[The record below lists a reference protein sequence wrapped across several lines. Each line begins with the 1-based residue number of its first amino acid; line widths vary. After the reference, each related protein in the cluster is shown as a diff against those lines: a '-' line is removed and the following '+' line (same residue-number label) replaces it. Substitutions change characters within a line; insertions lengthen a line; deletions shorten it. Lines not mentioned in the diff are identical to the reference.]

1 MSFQSTSDGVFS
13 TITRHMGSQPSSA
26 RQTSSILPGKDH
38 DSSMSYSSLWV
49 STQEQ
54 SRPPFRVEN
63 RKWASGPIQPLKVS
77 PFSQNCLV
85 RGSASKASAS
95 NLRTPKI
102 RNNLKI
108 WQILH
113 QTYHALHIAYPLLCG
128 LSLWPRTSSLALD
141 RTPSAAMTTS
151 ARTCKSTYI
160 STTSRY
166 CRTNI

>member
-13 TITRHMGSQPSSA
+13 TITWHMGSQPSSA
-26 RQTSSILPGKDH
+26 RQTSSILPGNDH
-38 DSSMSYSSLWV
+38 DSSMSYSSLCV
-49 STQEQ
+49 NTQEQ

-85 RGSASKASAS
+85 RGSASKASAE
-95 NLRTPKI
+95 NLRPLRI
-102 RNNLKI
+102 RDALKPR
-108 WQILH
+108 QIKH
-113 QTYHALHIAYPLLCG
+113 QAYHALHIAYPLLCG

-151 ARTCKSTYI
+151 AETWRSTHI
-160 STTSRY
+160 NTMSRCY
-166 CRTNI
+166 RINI